1 MQETVFDF
9 WRMVWQENT
18 AAIVMVTNLVEVG
31 RVGIRSTRPLSLP
44 PRPLPAVRGC
54 LPGWAAFVK
63 HVCAFYS
70 VYLISQKWEKSD

>member
-31 RVGIRSTRPLSLP
+31 RVGIRSTRPLSLASTP
-44 PRPLPAVRGC
+44 PPPSTVR
-54 LPGWAAFVK
+54 GWAAFVK
-63 HVCAFYS
+63 RVCAFYT
-70 VYLISQKWEKSD
+70 VYLISQKWVKSD